1 MSLKMRE
8 YRRRDQQKN
17 PVGADISIVLFIW
30 QMRHSCTHPIS
41 LLLIGIRLCSQFF
54 DTKKKPHTI
63 TDFVYSHL
71 LKHSFVHLQQVLSI
85 NVVLPKQ
92 LLILGT
98 VHAP

>member
-1 MSLKMRE
+1 MSPRMRG
-8 YRRRDQQKN
+8 YTRRDQQKN
-17 PVGADISIVLFIW
+17 PGGADISIVIFICE
-30 QMRHSCTHPIS
+30 MRHSCTHPIS
-41 LLLIGIRLCSQFF
+41 LLLIGIRLCSQFL
-54 DTKKKPHTI
+54 DTKKEPHTV

-71 LKHSFVHLQQVLSI
+71 LKHSLVHLQQVLSI

>member
-1 MSLKMRE
+1 MRE

-17 PVGADISIVLFIW
+17 PGGADISIVFFIR
-30 QMRHSCTHPIS
+30 QMCYNCTHPIS
-41 LLLIGIRLCSQFF
+41 LLLIGIRFGSQFL
-54 DTKKKPHTI
+54 DTKKKPHTV

-71 LKHSFVHLQQVLSI
+71 LKHSLVHLQQVLSI